1 MTEDGRTIPLGGRR
15 QPPPTVNPDAGD
27 FAANRERRQQAQQ
40 DSASAPGRASN
51 AGQDAVLARQLAE
64 MEGATPLE
72 ARRRAQ
78 EQFRQTKELE
88 RSGAFRGKPQAPS
101 APSAPSAPETPST
114 TETIDRTR
122 MAILPPEFNEDAMS
136 VGPASTGATMG
147 GDQPA
152 TGATPATGAAPAQ
165 GGMGTGPKIVG
176 TRGGPMMQGAGGQMM
191 EFVEDPITGYAIPSS
206 NGMSPQEYSRSLDE
220 KTRANVLEVLSS
232 GSDRVSQEFQRI
244 DEGMQ
249 AIDADPR
256 LSPRQREMAKTQLR
270 QQQDQLMWSAMG
282 DPSSRMSS
290 RSRQQQQETAQRERE
305 NRQSLAVQ
313 QQMERQR
320 QQQTSRVY
328 ADAYKRAQ
336 TELQTDPYK
345 VVPDSEIRARAQEL
359 FNQQMAASGM
369 TQPPKTQAGGGL
381 VPPQPP
387 SGAPAGRGMPAT
399 QSGAPD
405 STAMQDVAIEPGSPM
420 DFQQMPNGQL
430 VGMIPNPD
438 DPSQP
443 IPMRAYNLNGRAVA
457 VPSSQEEFD
466 MLPPGSLYILEGAYQ
481 RGEMREPKRKE
492 GEKVG
497 LRGAAAE
504 ASDAQDFAIEQEF
517 QKRAEP
523 RLKATEEYQAQEA
536 EYKNLRQEAEARA
549 AKELNVPLGAGG
561 QYAWQSLERTGVGE
575 RSAGIDAK
583 GQWADAVN
591 KQMVAVATERYG
603 DGAKKAPAWVEKRG
617 DEVISVGKPKAP
629 GFAENAEALERQS
642 AREDYFKKR
651 GTTEFK
657 VRNERLIDEA
667 RTGYTVTLR
676 GGRPAVRVGAREYPG
691 VRVRE
696 GGTQAVLPIVDPRGR
711 DPVQVATEAL
721 ALLTSNKPFA
731 IDIGGQPVPF
741 KLDRNDPRL
750 KAMIEEPNKR
760 LSLTGN
766 QIGQNP
772 GVKAAINYVNDV
784 FGYLPQQSRKHIL
797 DRMLTNP
804 NLGGYTLAAD

>member
-1 MTEDGRTIPLGGRR
+1 MALRASDVEELPPLDLTGLPRENAYGEPVSLPG
-15 QPPPTVNPDAGD
+15 QPAPQAAPMEGGD
-27 FAANRERRQQAQQ
+27 FARNRARQQAQRE
-40 DSASAPGRASN
+40 SVNTPGAISR
-51 AGQDAVLARQLAE
+51 AGQDAVEARKLAE
-64 MEGATPLE
+64 MQGATPLE
-72 ARRRAQ
+72 ARRMAQ
-78 EQFRQTKELE
+78 EQFRQTKEMQ
-88 RSGAFRGKPQAPS
+88 RAGQFRGMPQAP
-101 APSAPSAPETPST
+101 APTPSMQQP
-114 TETIDRTR
+114 TETTDPAL
-122 MAILPPEFNEDAMS
+122 MATNPMS
-136 VGPASTGATMG
+136 PGATMTDG
-147 GDQPA
+147 QPMTNA
-152 TGATPATGAAPAQ
+152 LPAQ
-165 GGMGTGPKIVG
+165 GGMGAGPKIVG
-176 TRGGPMMQGAGGQMM
+176 TRNGPMMQGAGGQMM
-191 EFVEDPITGYAIPSS
+191 PFVEDPITGYSLPSS

-244 DEGMQ
+244 DQGMQ

-256 LSPRQREMAKTQLR
+256 LSSRQREMAKTQLR
-270 QQQDQLMWSAMG
+270 QQQDQLIWSAMG
-282 DPSSRMSS
+282 DPSARMSS
-290 RSRQQQQETAQRERE
+290 RARQQQQETMERERAD
-305 NRQSLAVQ
+305 RQSLAVQ

-320 QQQTSRVY
+320 QQQTARVY
-328 ADAYKRAQ
+328 SDAYKRAQ
-336 TELQTDPYK
+336 TELQKDPFTT
-345 VVPDSEIRARAQEL
+345 VPDSEIRARAQEL

-369 TQPPKTQAGGGL
+369 AQPPRTQAGGGL
-381 VPPQPP
+381 APPQPP
-387 SGAPAGRGMPAT
+387 SRAPAVGGMPAP

-405 STAMQDVAIEPGSPM
+405 STAMQDVAIEPGSPI
-420 DFQQMPNGQL
+420 DFQQMPNGEL

-443 IPMRAYNLNGRAVA
+443 VPVRAYNLNGRAVA
-457 VPSSQEEFD
+457 VPSSQAELD
-466 MLPPGSLYILEGAYQ
+466 MLPPGSLYILQGAYQ

-492 GEKVG
+492 GDVPG
-497 LRGAAAE
+497 LTGAAAE
-504 ASDAQDFAIEQEF
+504 TPDAQDFAIEQDF

-523 RLKATEEYQAQEA
+523 RIKATAEYQEQQA
-536 EYKNLRQEAEARA
+536 EYTNLRQEAEARA
-549 AKELNVPLGAGG
+549 AQELNIPLGAGG

-583 GQWADAVN
+583 GQWEDAVN

-603 DGAKKAPAWVEKRG
+603 DKDKKAPAWLEKRG
-617 DEVISVGKPKAP
+617 DEIISVGRPKTP
-629 GFAENAEALERQS
+629 GFPENAESLERQS

-651 GTTEFK
+651 GTTEFR
-657 VRNERLIDEA
+657 VRNERLINEA
-667 RTGYTVTLR
+667 RTGYTVSLR
-676 GGRPAVRVGAREYPG
+676 GGRPTVRVGTREYPG

-696 GGTQAVLPIVDPRGR
+696 GGIQAVLPIVDARGR
-711 DPVQVATEAL
+711 DPVQVANDAL
-721 ALLTSNKPFA
+721 SLLTSNKPFA
-731 IDIGGQPVPF
+731 IDIGGRPVPF